1 MEISL
6 GFSPCP
12 NDTFIFDALV
22 HKKINTQG
30 LTFTYQLAD
39 VETLNNW
46 ALKNTLQVTK
56 LSYGVLPKVLPQYA
70 LLQSGSALGTGVGPL
85 LIAKHTHIK
94 NIDDYT
100 IAIPGQHTTA
110 NLLFTLAYPLAT
122 KKVYIPYDEIENFVK
137 EDKGLGVIIHENRF
151 TYAAKGLHKI
161 IDLGEFWETTTA
173 QPIPLGGI
181 VVSRK
186 LDAAVQL
193 LIDNL
198 IHESIQFA
206 YKNYPEL
213 NTFIT
218 QHAQEMSEEIMRKHI
233 DLYVNNYSLQLGDKG
248 KAAVIKLLSISNPL
262 VTAAQ
267 IFAH

>member
-1 MEISL
+1 MQISL

-22 HKKINTQG
+22 HQKIPTQG

-46 ALKNTLQVTK
+46 ALQHTLQVTK
-56 LSYGVLPKVLPQYA
+56 LSYGVLPKVLLHYA

-85 LIAKHTHIK
+85 LIANNTTIHSVAE
-94 NIDDYT
+94 YT
-100 IAIPGQHTTA
+100 IALPGEHTTA
-110 NLLFTLAYPLAT
+110 NLLFTMSYPTAT
-122 KKVYIPYDEIENFVK
+122 KKVYIPYNEIENFVLQN
-137 EDKGLGVIIHENRF
+137 KGLGVIIHENRF

-173 QPIPLGGI
+173 HPIPLGGI

-193 LIDNL
+193 LIDKL
-198 IHESIQFA
+198 IHESIQYA
-206 YKNYPEL
+206 YKNYPQL

-218 QHAQEMSEEIMRKHI
+218 QHAQEMSEVIMRKHI
-233 DLYVNNYSLQLGDKG
+233 DLYVNKYSLQLGEKG
-248 KAAVIKLLSISNPL
+248 KAAVIKLLSINNPL